1 MTFPASLD
9 AIKINICEEY
19 IQSDFINY
27 VLAHVL
33 NPSETLPLFNR
44 IYFYLW
50 NEVYAQ
56 VKHMKAY

>member
-1 MTFPASLD
+1 MTFRASLD

-27 VLAHVL
+27 VLAHAL
-33 NPSETLPLFNR
+33 NPSETCHYS
-44 IYFYLW
+44 ILW